1 MVLNKCTNTWEEST
15 HIIFDE
21 TNNGILRE
29 GFMHLNLNQHY
40 EDIREDESTDDET
53 LDKTKIMQE
62 PILSLDEVTG
72 KQTGL
77 IVDS

>member
-1 MVLNKCTNTWEEST
+1 
-15 HIIFDE
+15 
-21 TNNGILRE
+21 
-29 GFMHLNLNQHY
+29 MHLNLNQHY